1 MREVAIKYNPYMV
14 KTEITIDGMEPA
26 GNSWFV
32 GNSGK
37 RLQEWVDD
45 LPQKLVDE
53 ENDAQFHIKFHGT
66 TPDMEDV
73 RDSLD
78 FAAQSIPDFSYTL
91 EHIPAKEVAD
101 KEMKIQ
107 EVFEKIQSI
116 KDDEELAEDFEKLTS
131 PDVVDAFN
139 TALNN
144 EFEVFVVAT
153 MSAGKSTLI
162 NAMLGRKLMPSKQE
176 ACTALIT
183 RIKDSDSDE
192 ENAPFRAEAFG
203 SIDGNDRLETIE
215 RLRLADMDRLNGC
228 DDVRRIEVT
237 GDIPFV
243 ASDEV
248 ALVLIDTPGPN
259 NARTRDH
266 GKVQRKML
274 DNKAKPLI
282 LYVMTGE
289 FGTDDDVA
297 VFRRVADSMS
307 KGGKQARDRFLF
319 VVNKLD
325 DRKKEDKDL
334 KVFLQNV
341 RKHLEEN
348 GIPDPNIFPAGALPA
363 MNIRLL
369 EKKMLDDE
377 DDIDETE
384 VKIRKFNRNPR
395 LHFEEAAPLPRRVQ
409 AEIDKELQR
418 VKDAWDGEENEN
430 PREALIHTGIPSVE
444 AAIRLYVEKYA
455 RTAKIKTLV
464 DTFMG
469 RLESLVKLTE
479 LEKEIATNTEERENL
494 LRQINEVREK
504 AAEME
509 KEVKDFENRVDQ
521 AVEAVVAQ
529 SDENVGICCAKLE
542 TKITSKYSSRAEET
556 IEMDEVD
563 DEVRSMQR
571 FANRLQDQ
579 FKEELDTLIKEQLMT
594 TGERLVAEY
603 RDKLNKLGSDI
614 TLSSSAFN
622 FKPLELMAGELDDK
636 VLSKAAIKSLEREEQ
651 VKTGEEWVE
660 NTNKKWWKPWTW
672 GEEKGYWR
680 TTYKTRHFICIGE
693 LANTYFEPVQ
703 KAMRENAKEA
713 KNFAKE
719 QSQNISIYF
728 KGVFAKLDQQ
738 LQGMMDNLEKLAT
751 DKEITEEELKRILR
765 KKEWI
770 KDIEAEIKTILEI

>member
-1 MREVAIKYNPYMV
+1 MREVTIKYNPYMV

-101 KEMKIQ
+101 KEMKIR

-116 KDDEELAEDFEKLTS
+116 KDDEELAEDFKKLTS

-266 GKVQRKML
+266 GEVQRRML

-297 VFRRVADSMS
+297 VLRRVADSMS

-325 DRKKEDKDL
+325 GRKNEDGDL
-334 KVFLQNV
+334 KVLLQNV

-369 EKKMLDDE
+369 EKKVLDDE
-377 DDIDETE
+377 DDIDET
-384 VKIRKFNRNPR
+384 KGRIRKFNRKPDM
-395 LHFEEAAPLPRRVQ
+395 HFEKAAPLPRRVQ
-409 AEIDKELQR
+409 AEIDKELEHA
-418 VKDAWDGEENEN
+418 KAEWDGEKNEN
-430 PREALIHTGIPSVE
+430 PGEALIHTGIPSVE

-469 RLESLVKLTE
+469 RLESLGKLTE
-479 LEKEIATNTEERENL
+479 LENEIATNKEKGETIRQ
-494 LRQINEVREK
+494 QINEVREK
-504 AAEME
+504 KASME
-509 KEVKDFENRVDQ
+509 DAKSFEKRVDK

-542 TKITSKYSSRAEET
+542 TKITSKYSSRADET
-556 IEMDEVD
+556 IERDEVD
-563 DEVRSMQR
+563 DEVCSMKR
-571 FANRLQDQ
+571 FANNLQEQ
-579 FKEELDTLIKEQLMT
+579 FKEELDTLIKEQLVA

-603 RDKLNKLGSDI
+603 RDKLNELGSDI
-614 TLSSSAFN
+614 TLSSSFN
-622 FKPLELMAGELDDK
+622 FKPLELMAGELDDQ

-680 TTYKTRHFICIGE
+680 TTYKTHHFIRISE
-693 LANTYFEPVQ
+693 LSATYFEPVQ

-751 DKEITEEELKRILR
+751 DKKITEEELERLLR